1 MGQPKS
7 GKNDFDLKW
16 AGPNREKMILT
27 WNGPAQIRKKWIWLE
42 TIPPDGAHCR
52 CVKVISPWSDLR
64 CRFQRFVMLF
74 RIRVSQLVPEKTLT
88 IAGYFVQKT
97 EKSHLLIC
105 PDLGWPISSQTQFL
119 PIWAG
124 PFQEFWT
131 RGVRGFKQ
139 TAFWGVLLSF
149 SSQFFAS
156 RQSLCTWHGYFEKKT
171 DLPCLLWQYRPLK
184 QNSAAPQGSPPP
196 TQQIKI
202 QIQISWVGWSTRG

>member
-7 GKNDFDLKW
+7 GKNEYGLKRYHQMALIADVW
-16 AGPNREKMILT
+16 
-27 WNGPAQIRKKWIWLE
+27 
-42 TIPPDGAHCR
+42 
-52 CVKVISPWSDLR
+52 KVISPWSDLR
-64 CRFQRFVMLF
+64 CRFQRFLILF
-74 RIRVSQLVPEKTLT
+74 RILVSQLVPEKTLT

-202 QIQISWVGWSTRG
+202 QIQISWVGWSTSLLSTLLILP